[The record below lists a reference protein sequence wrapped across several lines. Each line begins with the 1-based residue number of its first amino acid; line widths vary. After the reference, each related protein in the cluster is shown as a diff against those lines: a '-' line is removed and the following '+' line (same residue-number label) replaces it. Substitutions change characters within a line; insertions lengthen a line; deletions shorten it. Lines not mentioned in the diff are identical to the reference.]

1 MMASTSDPKYFSFT
15 PNQNSSGT
23 CIERRCRLASIRTLL
38 DSLIE
43 FLSLEMV
50 KSSLFWGSILVWVTV
65 PTLCD
70 GFLTPVS
77 NMVSPLKPLRMMP
90 EFDSPDFFHQISNA
104 LSDAAVDVPEA
115 GGVSYSKASYY
126 TVLGLYLFSFPGLW
140 STIKRSTK
148 AKIKRK
154 TYIT

>member
-1 MMASTSDPKYFSFT
+1 
-15 PNQNSSGT
+15 
-23 CIERRCRLASIRTLL
+23 
-38 DSLIE
+38 
-43 FLSLEMV
+43 
-50 KSSLFWGSILVWVTV
+50 
-65 PTLCD
+65 
-70 GFLTPVS
+70 
-77 NMVSPLKPLRMMP
+77 MMP